1 MHLKPSFWPK
11 LNITTPFLSW
21 TLSQKYTSYF
31 MLSCWNNISDSSFQ
45 FCVITHS
52 LLGLLA
58 QLVEHCTGIAEVM
71 GSNPIQAWIFF
82 RPYFH
87 YCWSSVHYCEDCFCS
102 NIWLSYIHSCL
113 LKVYNTKTTS
123 FKFSPHFLLWRHLFA
138 FSFIVQWRHETLV

>member
-1 MHLKPSFWPK
+1 
-11 LNITTPFLSW
+11 
-21 TLSQKYTSYF
+21 
-31 MLSCWNNISDSSFQ
+31 MLSYWNNISDSSFQ

-52 LLGLLA
+52 FLGLLA

-71 GSNPIQAWIFF
+71 GSNPIQAWIFSGPIF
-82 RPYFH
+82 TTAEVVFITVKIAF
-87 YCWSSVHYCEDCFCS
+87 VHVFIRSS

-123 FKFSPHFLLWRHLFA
+123 FKFSPHFLLWRCLFA